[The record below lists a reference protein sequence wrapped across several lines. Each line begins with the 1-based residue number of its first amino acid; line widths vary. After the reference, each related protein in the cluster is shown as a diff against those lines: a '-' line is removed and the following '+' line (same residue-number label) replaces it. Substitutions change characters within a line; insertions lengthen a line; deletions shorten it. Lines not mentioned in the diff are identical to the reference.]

1 MIERYEYKP
10 KNKISLIDKHS
21 LAISE
26 SVDSSL
32 IITISYNK
40 EYT

>member
-10 KNKISLIDKHS
+10 KNKIRLIDKHS
-21 LAISE
+21 LAILE

-32 IITISYNK
+32 IIP
-40 EYT
+40 